1 MQYGAAKFLASR
13 PPACSPAA
21 ITETEDAMIPSAEQI
36 RNVFKSPEN
45 GDRDTSFTHVA
56 NGRIVAARADLDPAS
71 VQRRFD
77 ENPI

>member
-1 MQYGAAKFLASR
+1 
-13 PPACSPAA
+13 
-21 ITETEDAMIPSAEQI
+21 MIPSAEQI

-56 NGRIVAARADLDPAS
+56 NGRIVAARADLDPAL